1 MPSSLQ
7 TDGFRN
13 NGFLRLLL
21 LSSLQT
27 NGMHTINHSYLHT
40 LTTAPETSTLQP
52 HTSTCSEDVTT
63 SVSFCVRS
71 FADKDSLWQACDRDP
86 RARRKRSFNLN
97 APVRAM
103 ALLVLRTHSLECKLD
118 DCKTYRPLIKGE
130 YCKMQNNN
138 CFNLNLQ
145 MPTSAGQHC
154 QPSLQITDS
163 SDTAR

>member
-7 TDGFRN
+7 TNGFRN

-27 NGMHTINHSYLHT
+27 NGMHTINHSYLDS
-40 LTTAPETSTLQP
+40 STLQP

-63 SVSFCVRS
+63 SVSLCVRS
-71 FADKDSLWQACDRDP
+71 FADKDSLWQACDRDL
-86 RARRKRSFNLN
+86 RTRRKRSFNMS

-118 DCKTYRPLIKGE
+118 DCKTYRPLSKGE

-154 QPSLQITDS
+154 QPSLQIADS

>member
-7 TDGFRN
+7 TNGFRN

-27 NGMHTINHSYLHT
+27 NGMHTINHSYLDS
-40 LTTAPETSTLQP
+40 STLQP

-63 SVSFCVRS
+63 SVSLCVRS
-71 FADKDSLWQACDRDP
+71 FADKDSLWQACDRDL
-86 RARRKRSFNLN
+86 RTRRKRSFNMS

-118 DCKTYRPLIKGE
+118 DCKTYRPLSNGE
-130 YCKMQNNN
+130 YCKRQNNN
-138 CFNLNLQ
+138 CFSLKLQ

-154 QPSLQITDS
+154 QPSLHITDS